1 MSKASMHSFELG
13 RARSS
18 TPGIDLCPIVAI
30 SGFVY
35 AMIVAPLL
43 SYDPDSPIL
52 KGLVESHSENRFFW
66 PALAAISIGLAIRN
80 FSRFRELSFP
90 TNIIWLLAYLALAGA
105 SVLWAFKPE
114 ISFIR
119 FVQQV
124 MILTSIVLPALL
136 AARTPDMMRA
146 LFFCF
151 AAATIL
157 NVFFVFQ
164 RPLSAGNNENYGY
177 AGYMDKNSLG
187 QFVAIAFLL
196 ALHEIIYPGLR
207 RALGIVVIGITI
219 WLLFVSK
226 SKTSL
231 ALAFCVPVLAGL
243 ALITGRKMR
252 ISSATVLLSV
262 LFCYEVFSRVSGF
275 TMSRISY
282 MIYGNPNFSGR
293 IFIWDFVQSEIA
305 RRPLL
310 GWGYQSF
317 WLVGPDAPSVVDAPG
332 WVKVMPHAHNGY
344 VDVMVETGRIGFTL
358 FVIFI
363 ITTLYAIGRVANHDP
378 ARAWLMLSLALFT
391 IFHNFLESSWTHGF
405 HTLWLVFLIVAAQ
418 AARYS
423 QPFPPTRPAYGSG
436 TPRPGGPSSSRGV
449 QRASVPAGSP

>member
-1 MSKASMHSFELG
+1 MSKAPMHSFEL
-13 RARSS
+13 ARPS
-18 TPGIDLCPIVAI
+18 PPKIDICAIVPIL
-30 SGFVY
+30 GCVY
-35 AMIVAPLL
+35 GAIVAPLWF
-43 SYDPDSPIL
+43 YDPDPQIL

-66 PALAAISIGLAIRN
+66 PAMTAISVVLVVRN
-80 FSRFRELSFP
+80 LSRFRELTLP
-90 TNIIWLLAYLALAGA
+90 INIICLFAYLALAGA

-119 FVQQV
+119 FVQQAMV
-124 MILTSIVLPALL
+124 LTSIVLPALL

-146 LFFCF
+146 LFLCF
-151 AAATIL
+151 AAASIL

-164 RPLSAGNNENYGY
+164 RPLSAGNNETFGY

-187 QFVAIAFLL
+187 QFAAIAFLL

-207 RALGIVVIGITI
+207 RASGTVVIGITI
-219 WLLFVSK
+219 WLLFVCQ

-243 ALITGRKMR
+243 TLITGKMMR
-252 ISSATVLLSV
+252 ISSATVLLSI
-262 LFCYEVFSRVSGF
+262 LFCYEVFSVVTGF
-275 TMSRISY
+275 NMNRISY
-282 MIYGNPNFSGR
+282 MIYGNPSFSGR
-293 IFIWDFVQSEIA
+293 TFIWDFVQYEIA

-317 WLVGPDAPSVVDAPG
+317 WLVGSDGPSFVDIGG
-332 WVKVMPHAHNGY
+332 WISLLQHAHNGY
-344 VDVMVETGRIGFTL
+344 LDVMVETGRIGFTL

-378 ARAWLMLSLALFT
+378 ARAWLLLSLALFT

-418 AARYS
+418 AARYL

-436 TPRPGGPSSSRGV
+436 TPRPGSPSSSRGV
-449 QRASVPAGSP
+449 QGASVPAGLS